1 MSISYIEAFWFRF
14 LLWITPPNKSHWCV
28 WQVWCRSSAAR
39 WDVGG
44 ACGPW
49 LLHSDPMTGGHIQ
62 PDSPPSTAATAEW
75 SPGESPLFLPAS
87 SSQHRFL
94 CTCWGSGWHTSWDLD
109 ACSLYECHQVV
120 SSLAVTDWLVGTPWL
135 GTVWV
140 CLVGVLWLIQGDQLH

>member
-1 MSISYIEAFWFRF
+1 MFLNSFELQVKHTAGNTCTGKLYIAVNCMLLHVFLVSFLKVLREGNVIHQIISMSISYIEAFWFRF

-49 LLHSDPMTGGHIQ
+49 LLHSDPTTGGHIQ

-87 SSQHRFL
+87 SSQHL
-94 CTCWGSGWHTSWDLD
+94 
-109 ACSLYECHQVV
+109 
-120 SSLAVTDWLVGTPWL
+120 
-135 GTVWV
+135 
-140 CLVGVLWLIQGDQLH
+140 